1 MANVANPAQD
11 QQPDRLGGA
20 KKLSLVDAVAQSV
33 GFMGPVFSIAFLVPL
48 LVGLNAE
55 AYGRIRDGGWDALYP
70 LLAEHRDALL
80 ADPISAFRAAMA
92 GAPESDREIMADPAW
107 QRAFAQGASEAL
119 RPGAEGWTDETTAI
133 FTAWDIDPE
142 DVAVHIVWWHGRH
155 DANVPLQ
162 AAERVVARIPSV
174 DLQVWDA
181 AGHLESYHREEQLLA
196 GLMSR

>member
-1 MANVANPAQD
+1 MRCTPYSA
-11 QQPDRLGGA
+11 
-20 KKLSLVDAVAQSV
+20 
-33 GFMGPVFSIAFLVPL
+33 SIGTPCWPTRSPRSAPPWP
-48 LVGLNAE
+48 GLRSPTARSWPTRP
-55 AYGRIRDGGWDALYP
+55 G
-70 LLAEHRDALL
+70 
-80 ADPISAFRAAMA
+80 SAH
-92 GAPESDREIMADPAW
+92 
-107 QRAFAQGASEAL
+107 FAQGASEAL

-181 AGHLESYHREEQLLA
+181 AGHLEGYHREEQLLA